1 MRWNRLAAA
10 AGIGYVLLA
19 FVEFFGPSFPRTSDA
34 APLLDS
40 YFVSHRAW
48 TLAAVVVQGI
58 GNSVWLVFL
67 CGLALLIRRAGST
80 AASSVALVGGAM
92 NVAISL
98 TGLAGIAAL
107 AFRIAGSGDPN
118 LTRAFFEF
126 AAMTLVL
133 SNVLLALMAAA
144 AACAP
149 LASWFRWASGISAVV
164 YLAGGAAFARQG
176 AFSPDGAAQFAT
188 YGLELLW
195 TLAAAVILV
204 RSGPDNAVES
214 AHRGSPY
221 AQPSPLPGSTA
232 SGLTAQLATTQIET
246 PGSS

>member
-133 SNVLLALMAAA
+133 SNVLLALMSAAE
-144 AACAP
+144 ACAP
-149 LASWFRWASGISAVV
+149 LASWFRWASGISAIV
-164 YLAGGAAFARQG
+164 YLAGGAALARHG
-176 AFSPDGAAQFAT
+176 AFSPDGALQFAT
-188 YGLELLW
+188 HGLELLW
-195 TLAAAVILV
+195 TLIAAAILF
-204 RSGPDNAVES
+204 RTHPEAAVES
-214 AHRGSPY
+214 AHHAAPH
-221 AQPSPLPGSTA
+221 AQPPLLSGSTA
-232 SGLTAQLATTQIET
+232 APVSALE
-246 PGSS
+246 